1 MLNSE
6 LDDLLKGA
14 GDSGVEG
21 KELDFDINLNL
32 TRQEISD
39 RIQDRNERKKY
50 AYRTFIFLSVFT
62 FLVLTIVFLA
72 GFSTQLNFKLS
83 ESVLIALITSSLA
96 SIVGI
101 FILVMRYLFR

>member
-1 MLNSE
+1 MHNSE

-14 GDSGVEG
+14 GDSGVDG
-21 KELDFDINLNL
+21 RELDFDINLNL

-72 GFSTQLNFKLS
+72 GFSTQLNFELDNT
-83 ESVLIALITSSLA
+83 VLIALITSSLA

>member
-1 MLNSE
+1 MHNSE
-6 LDDLLKGA
+6 LDDLVKGA
-14 GDSGVEG
+14 GDLGVEG

-62 FLVLTIVFLA
+62 SFILLIIIAA
-72 GFSTQLNFKLS
+72 GFSEVLNFNLKDT
-83 ESVLIALITSSLA
+83 VLIALITSSLA

>member
-1 MLNSE
+1 MHNSE
-6 LDDLLKGA
+6 LDDLLKEA
-14 GDSGVEG
+14 GDSGFEG

-32 TRQEISD
+32 TKQEISD

-62 FLVLTIVFLA
+62 ILVLTIVFLA
-72 GFSTQLNFKLS
+72 GFKVNFELS
-83 ESVLIALITSSLA
+83 DPVLIALITSSLA

>member
-83 ESVLIALITSSLA
+83 EPVLIALITSSLA